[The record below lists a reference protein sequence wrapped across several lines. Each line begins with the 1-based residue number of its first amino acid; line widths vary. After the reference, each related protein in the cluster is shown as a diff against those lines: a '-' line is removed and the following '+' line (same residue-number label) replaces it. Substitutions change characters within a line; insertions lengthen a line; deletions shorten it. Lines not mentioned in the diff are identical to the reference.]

1 MRRLPLLWTIVVAFN
16 LQCVQGVAAQT
27 SVQTS
32 AQTWPTQPVTMVVP
46 FAAGGPIDTIGR
58 ILASRLSEI
67 LGQQVIV
74 EDIGGAGGM
83 IGAARVSKAAP
94 DGYQLVLGTSA
105 THAQNQTLYKN
116 PLYDAAAD
124 FTPVALVAD
133 SARVLITR
141 KDLPANSL
149 AEFMS
154 YAKSNQAKMQYGSAG
169 AGSGTHVCA
178 LLLDQAMGTRVTHVP
193 YRGAGPAMQDLIGG
207 RLDYVCE
214 QISTAVPQIQAG
226 NVKAIVILG
235 PERVPV
241 LPDVPA
247 AREQGL
253 ADFDCGAWTA
263 LAFPKGT
270 PDPIVRRL
278 ARAASEALDT
288 PSVRDRL
295 AAVGVNVVAP
305 ERRSPEYLAKFIGA
319 EIKKWGDLIKMS
331 GIRAD

>member
-1 MRRLPLLWTIVVAFN
+1 
-16 LQCVQGVAAQT
+16 
-27 SVQTS
+27 
-32 AQTWPTQPVTMVVP
+32 MVVP

-83 IGAARVSKAAP
+83 IGAARVAKAAP

-105 THAQNQTLYKN
+105 THAQNQTLYKH
-116 PLYDAAAD
+116 PLYDAATD

-133 SARVLITR
+133 SARVLIAR
-141 KDLPANSL
+141 KDFPANTL

-247 AREQGL
+247 ARELGL

-288 PSVRDRL
+288 PSVRERF
-295 AAVGVNVVAP
+295 AALGVNVVTP
-305 ERRSPEYLAKFIGA
+305 DRRSPEYLAKFIPA
-319 EIKKWGDLIKMS
+319 EIQKWGDLIRTS

>member
-1 MRRLPLLWTIVVAFN
+1 MRIPLLPCTILVAS
-16 LQCVQGVAAQT
+16 LQFVPPAAAQT
-27 SVQTS
+27 S
-32 AQTWPTQPVTMVVP
+32 APAWPTQPVTMVVP

-58 ILASRLSEI
+58 ILAARLSEI

-83 IGAARVSKAAP
+83 IGAARVAKAAP
-94 DGYQLVLGTSA
+94 DGNQFVLGTSA

-124 FTPVALVAD
+124 FAPVALVAD

-141 KDLPANSL
+141 KDLPVQTL
-149 AEFMS
+149 AEFMA
-154 YAKSNQAKMQYGSAG
+154 YAKANQAKMQYGSAG

-178 LLLDQAMGTRVTHVP
+178 LLLDQAMGTKITHVP

-207 RLDYVCE
+207 RLDYECE
-214 QISTAVPQIQAG
+214 QTSTAVPQIQVG
-226 NVKAIVILG
+226 NVKPIVILG

-241 LPDVPA
+241 LPDVPSV
-247 AREQGL
+247 REQGL
-253 ADFDCGAWTA
+253 ADFDCGAWMSF
-263 LAFPKGT
+263 AFPKGT

-288 PSVRDRL
+288 PAVRERF
-295 AAVGVNVVAP
+295 AALGVNAVAP
-305 ERRSPEYLAKFIGA
+305 ERRSPEYLAKFIPA
-319 EIKKWGDLIKMS
+319 EIKKWGDLIRAS
-331 GIRAD
+331 GIRAE

>member
-1 MRRLPLLWTIVVAFN
+1 
-16 LQCVQGVAAQT
+16 
-27 SVQTS
+27 
-32 AQTWPTQPVTMVVP
+32 
-46 FAAGGPIDTIGR
+46 
-58 ILASRLSEI
+58 
-67 LGQQVIV
+67 
-74 EDIGGAGGM
+74 
-83 IGAARVSKAAP
+83 
-94 DGYQLVLGTSA
+94 
-105 THAQNQTLYKN
+105 
-116 PLYDAAAD
+116 
-124 FTPVALVAD
+124 
-133 SARVLITR
+133 
-141 KDLPANSL
+141 
-149 AEFMS
+149 MS

-247 AREQGL
+247 ARELGL

-288 PSVRDRL
+288 PSVRERF
-295 AAVGVNVVAP
+295 AALGVNVVTP
-305 ERRSPEYLAKFIGA
+305 DRRSPEYLAKFIPA
-319 EIKKWGDLIKMS
+319 EIQKWGDLIRTS